1 MCVDRLLEEV
11 HVHKWRICGY
21 VQDLEYC
28 TCSRSSNGWCFMF
41 FFDFSFGYPD
51 ATYLERVQQELA
63 ALGVTEKSIAE
74 HGSDKK

>member
-1 MCVDRLLEEV
+1 MCTNGVFVDTSKISSIVLVREV
-11 HVHKWRICGY
+11 RMDGVSC
-21 VQDLEYC
+21 
-28 TCSRSSNGWCFMF
+28 F